1 MQHTLVYNWKTYVP
15 SEDHAQKLVGA
26 LEPSAATIIICPSAV
41 HIPSVRE
48 SIQQKGMHLGAQDI
62 NVSRETPQTGAL
74 SGEQI
79 HNAGARF
86 VIIGHA
92 ETRAN
97 GVENTAVVRKVE
109 HAIHYNLTPI
119 ICLSEQ
125 KKNKEHPGDEV
136 VAQLEEIIESGVPLK
151 NVMLA
156 YEPTAYIGAEKPLDT
171 PTIQGIVGRLRD
183 TIPHTTPIMYGG
195 SVTKENAET
204 IIRDGGVDGFL
215 LGRASVNAEQA
226 NSIATYI

>member
-1 MQHTLVYNWKTYVP
+1 M
-15 SEDHAQKLVGA
+15 
-26 LEPSAATIIICPSAV
+26 
-41 HIPSVRE
+41 RE

-62 NVSRETPQTGAL
+62 SVSRETPQTGAL
-74 SGEQI
+74 SGVSRYTTQE
-79 HNAGARF
+79 HDF

-125 KKNKEHPGDEV
+125 KKNEEHPGDEV

-171 PTIQGIVGRLRD
+171 PTIQNIVGRLRD